1 MDAVGERADRA
12 RARGFERGAE
22 DSMLQGGWVRIRE
35 NHRRARG
42 AGIPGAVDDAGAG
55 GVSAH
60 SHHGGSD
67 SLSHDVPEG
76 SDREADDSVCAVIRV
91 GDHRDADDGEEGEE
105 ESDDEV
111 KVDSTHDFIEKDE
124 ARINSWMTMN
134 VTHDH
139 ERWLQLI

>member
-1 MDAVGERADRA
+1 M
-12 RARGFERGAE
+12 
-22 DSMLQGGWVRIRE
+22 
-35 NHRRARG
+35 
-42 AGIPGAVDDAGAG
+42 DDAGAG

-60 SHHGGSD
+60 IHHGGSD

-105 ESDDEV
+105 KSDDEV
-111 KVDSTHDFIEKDE
+111 EVDSTHDFIEKDE

-134 VTHDH
+134 VTRDH
-139 ERWLQLI
+139 ERWSRLI